1 MKNERE
7 NNRINAE
14 LLAPAGSYSK
24 LLTAL
29 HFGADAVYVGGKNF
43 SLRTFADNFTH
54 EELASAIELAHS
66 LGKKV
71 YVTANIFARN
81 ADLSLMEEYFKTL
94 EALKADAAIISDPGA
109 IYAAKKAAPTL
120 PIHLSTQA
128 NTTNKYAVKFWWE
141 QGVSRVILARE
152 LSIKEIAEIHAFV
165 PEIELETFVHGAM
178 CISYSGRCLLSD
190 YLDGRS
196 SNRGA
201 CVQSCRWKYEV
212 RALNATNG
220 KSEWLPVEQD
230 GRGTYIFNSKD
241 LNMLSRI
248 RDLEN
253 AGVSSFKIEGRMK
266 SGYYLATVINAYRRA
281 MDGGDMEISE
291 RELLAVAHRDYTQ
304 AYADGQN
311 AETVNYEDSQSKGD
325 FTYIADVL
333 DYKDGFVWVEM
344 RNRFKNGDR
353 LEVLTADE
361 NFGKSFVVD
370 EMYDNTGAVC
380 EDAKLVQGV
389 YKIKCPYA
397 LKKGDYLRRGV
408 QVKV

>member
-1 MKNERE
+1 MK
-7 NNRINAE
+7 AE
-14 LLAPAGSYSK
+14 LLAPAGNYAK
-24 LLTAL
+24 LQTAF
-29 HFGADAVYVGGKNF
+29 HFGADAVYLGGKQF
-43 SLRTFADNFTH
+43 SLRALSENFTN
-54 EELASAIELAHS
+54 EQLSQAITLAHA
-66 LGKKV
+66 LKKKV
-71 YVTANIFARN
+71 YVTTNIYARN
-81 ADLSLMEEYFKTL
+81 ADFSMLGDYFVAL
-94 EALKADAAIISDPGA
+94 ENMGADGVIISDPGLV
-109 IYAAKKAAPTL
+109 YLAKKVAPKL
-120 PIHLSTQA
+120 CVHISTQA
-128 NTTNKYAVKFWWE
+128 NTTNRYAVKFWQE

-152 LSIKEIAEIHAFV
+152 LSLREISEIHEFT
-165 PEIELETFVHGAM
+165 PDMELEAFVHGAM

-220 KSEWLPVEQD
+220 KSEWLPVEED

-241 LNMLSRI
+241 LNMLSRM

-253 AGVSSFKIEGRMK
+253 AGISSFKIEGRMK

-311 AETVNYEDSQSKGD
+311 AETVNYADSQSKGD

-333 DYKDGFVWVEM
+333 DYKDGFVYVEM
-344 RNRFKNGDR
+344 RNRFKMGDR
-353 LEVLTADE
+353 LEALTADE
-361 NFGKSFVVD
+361 NFGKAFIVD

-389 YKIKCPYA
+389 YAIKCPYA
-397 LKKGDYLRRGV
+397 LKKGDYLRR
-408 QVKV
+408 KV

>member
-1 MKNERE
+1 MK
-7 NNRINAE
+7 AE
-14 LLAPAGSYSK
+14 LLAPAGNYAK
-24 LLTAL
+24 LQTAF
-29 HFGADAVYVGGKNF
+29 HFGADAVYLGGKQF
-43 SLRTFADNFTH
+43 SLRALSENFTN
-54 EELASAIELAHS
+54 EQLSQAIAQAHA
-66 LGKKV
+66 LQKKV
-71 YVTANIFARN
+71 YVTANIYARN
-81 ADLSLMEEYFKTL
+81 ADFALLGDYFVAL
-94 EALKADAAIISDPGA
+94 ERMGADGVIISDPGLV
-109 IYAAKKAAPTL
+109 YLAKKVAPKL
-120 PIHLSTQA
+120 PVHISTQA
-128 NTTNKYAVKFWWE
+128 NTTNRYAVKFWQE

-152 LSIKEIAEIHAFV
+152 LSLNEISEIHEHT
-165 PEIELETFVHGAM
+165 PDMELEAFVHGAM

-325 FTYIADVL
+325 FIYIADVL

-353 LEVLTADE
+353 LEALTADE